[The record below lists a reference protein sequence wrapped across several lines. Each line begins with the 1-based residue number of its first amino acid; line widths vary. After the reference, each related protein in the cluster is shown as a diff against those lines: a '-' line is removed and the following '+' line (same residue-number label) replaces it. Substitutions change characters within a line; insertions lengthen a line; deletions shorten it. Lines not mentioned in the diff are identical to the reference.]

1 MSPAQTMAASAQPA
15 SISITNNDLS
25 LDRLRSAY
33 RHMVLI
39 RTFDK
44 KVVALQRTGQMRTYP
59 SCLGQEAIGIGIGMA
74 MQDKDV
80 FVPYYRDQATLY
92 LRGVPLSQIMQVW
105 GGDERG
111 HLFSGA
117 AQRDLPLCVPIATQ
131 MTHAAGVAIALK
143 SRGEHQA
150 CLVTCGDGATS
161 KGDFSEAL
169 NLAAL
174 WQLPMVSVINN
185 NQWAISVPLHKQT
198 ACQTLS
204 QKAVAAGME
213 GIQVDGNDVAAVYHA
228 VDRALGKARQGK
240 GPTLIEALSYRL
252 SDHTTA
258 DDATRYRDPDQVN
271 QAWEREPIKRL
282 QSWLYAQGAWSPK
295 QESAL
300 LDEVRQQVDDAVA
313 EYLSTPPQAA
323 DEFLKYQFAEM
334 TAPLLAQSAYQRQ
347 RFAVEENSAANSG
360 NRSGTSSGTTGGPR
374 S

>member
-1 MSPAQTMAASAQPA
+1 MTHTSTQAYSPDWFR
-15 SISITNNDLS
+15 N
-25 LDRLRSAY
+25 AY
-33 RHMVLI
+33 RQMVLI
-39 RTFDK
+39 RAFDK

-59 SCLGQEAIGIGIGMA
+59 SCLGQEAIGVGIGLA
-74 MQDKDV
+74 LEDNDI

-92 LRGVPLSQIMQVW
+92 LRGVALHQIMQVW

-111 HLFSGA
+111 HLFAGVA
-117 AQRDLPLCVPIATQ
+117 HRDLPLCVPIATQ

-174 WQLPMVSVINN
+174 WQLPMVCVINN

-198 ACQTLS
+198 ACQRLS

-213 GIQVDGNDVAAVYHA
+213 GIQVDGNDVAAVHEA
-228 VDRALGKARQGK
+228 VERALTKARGGK

-271 QAWEREPIKRL
+271 QAWEREPVKRL
-282 QSWLYAQGAWSPK
+282 QSWLHSQGAWSPA

-300 LDEVRQQVDDAVA
+300 LDEVRRQVDNAVA
-313 EYLSTPPQAA
+313 TYLSIPAQPA
-323 DEFLKYQFAEM
+323 DEFLRYQFAQM
-334 TAPLLAQSAYQRQ
+334 TSPLATQLARQQQRC
-347 RFAVEENSAANSG
+347 AEANSHDH
-360 NRSGTSSGTTGGPR
+360 NGGQQ

>member
-1 MSPAQTMAASAQPA
+1 MSEQKHNSTAVDNSAYSTDAAS
-15 SISITNNDLS
+15 IDWLLT
-25 LDRLRSAY
+25 AY

-39 RTFDK
+39 RAVDK

-59 SCLGQEAIGIGIGMA
+59 SCLGQEAIGVGIGMA
-74 MQDKDV
+74 LQPNDV

-92 LRGVPLSQIMQVW
+92 LRGVPLHQIMQIW

-111 HLFSGA
+111 HLFSGDA
-117 AQRDLPLCVPIATQ
+117 SRDLPLCIPIATQ

-143 SRGEHQA
+143 SRGEHHA

-174 WQLPMVSVINN
+174 WQLPMVCVINN

-198 ACQTLS
+198 ACQTLA

-213 GIQVDGNDVAAVYHA
+213 GIQVDGNDVAAVHQA
-228 VDRALGKARQGK
+228 VTRALAKARQGK

-258 DDATRYRDPDQVN
+258 DDATRYRDPEQVN

-282 QSWLYAQGAWSPK
+282 QSWLHEQQAWSPE
-295 QESAL
+295 QENAL
-300 LDEVRQQVDDAVA
+300 TESVRTEVDAAVA
-313 EYLSTPPQAA
+313 DYLAIPPQAV
-323 DEFLKYQFAEM
+323 DEFLHYQFASM
-334 TAPLLAQSAYQRQ
+334 TPALSAQAAWQQQ
-347 RFAVEENSAANSG
+347 RFADHEP
-360 NRSGTSSGTTGGPR
+360 TGKNGGKHHE
-374 S
+374 

>member
-1 MSPAQTMAASAQPA
+1 MSHTQSQAGPALLSQPGMPA
-15 SISITNNDLS
+15 HVS
-25 LDRLRSAY
+25 LDWLRTAY

-39 RTFDK
+39 RAFDK

-59 SCLGQEAIGIGIGMA
+59 SCLGQEAIGVGIGLA
-74 MQDKDV
+74 MHDNDI

-92 LRGVPLSQIMQVW
+92 LRGVTLAQIMQIW

-111 HLFSGA
+111 HLFGGA
-117 AQRDLPLCVPIATQ
+117 AHRDLPLCIPIATQ

-143 SRGEHQA
+143 SRAEHQA

-174 WQLPMVSVINN
+174 WQLPMVCVINN

-198 ACQTLS
+198 ACQTLA

-213 GIQVDGNDVAAVYHA
+213 GIQVDGNDVAAVYQA
-228 VDRALGKARQGK
+228 VDRALTKARQGK

-258 DDATRYRDPDQVN
+258 DDATRYRDMEQVN
-271 QAWEREPIKRL
+271 QAWEREPVKRL
-282 QSWLYAQGAWSPK
+282 QNFLHAHQGWSPE
-295 QESAL
+295 QETDL
-300 LDEVRQQVDDAVA
+300 LESVRQQVDEAVA
-313 EYLSTPPQAA
+313 NYLAIPLQAPDEYLR
-323 DEFLKYQFAEM
+323 YQFAEM
-334 TAPLLAQSAYQRQ
+334 TPALIAQTELQQQ
-347 RFAVEENSAANSG
+347 RFAQQ
-360 NRSGTSSGTTGGPR
+360 SSSEKNGGLP

>member
-1 MSPAQTMAASAQPA
+1 MKQAPLRA
-15 SISITNNDLS
+15 NNARPSSTEHTFSTDFSTAPNSDLS
-25 LDRLRSAY
+25 IDWLRSAY

-39 RTFDK
+39 RTLDK

-59 SCLGQEAIGIGIGMA
+59 SCLGQEAIGVGIGLA
-74 MQDKDV
+74 LQDNDV

-92 LRGVPLSQIMQVW
+92 LRGVQLSQIMQIW

-111 HLFSGA
+111 HLFGGA
-117 AQRDLPLCVPIATQ
+117 AHRDLPLCVPIATQ

-143 SRGEHQA
+143 SRGEQQA

-174 WQLPMVSVINN
+174 WQLPMVCVINN

-198 ACQTLS
+198 ACPTLS
-204 QKAVAAGME
+204 QKAVAAGMQ
-213 GIQVDGNDVAAVYHA
+213 GIQVDGNDVAAVYQA
-228 VDRALGKARQGK
+228 VDRALLKARKGK

-258 DDATRYRDPDQVN
+258 DDATRYRDPEQVN

-282 QSWLYAQGAWSPK
+282 QSWLHTHKAWSPE
-295 QESAL
+295 QENAL
-300 LDEVRQQVDDAVA
+300 LEDVRKQVDDAVA
-313 EYLSTPPQAA
+313 EYLSIAPQPA
-323 DEFLKYQFAEM
+323 DEFLRYQFAEM
-334 TAPLLAQSAYQRQ
+334 TPALTAQAELQNE
-347 RFAVEENSAANSG
+347 RFAPD
-360 NRSGTSSGTTGGPR
+360 GTSAGIGGQR